1 MSRLRDIASIVRSKN
16 AGPLYLTLDVML
28 PDEATFKRVVAS
40 GVLNPAPMAA
50 LYGMPAAEIEV
61 IDHPPTNTIKVTMR
75 RAITAGDPA
84 DADLYGA
91 QQYVPL
97 LDIEVPD

>member
-1 MSRLRDIASIVRSKN
+1 MSRLRDVAAIVRSKN

-28 PDEATFKRVVAS
+28 PDAATFRRVAAS
-40 GVLNPAPMAA
+40 GVLDPRQISRLYAVPA
-50 LYGMPAAEIEV
+50 GEIEV
-61 IDHPPTNTIKVTMR
+61 IEHSPTHTIKVTMR

-84 DADLYGA
+84 DTDLYGA

-97 LDIEVPD
+97 LDLEVPG

>member
-28 PDEATFKRVVAS
+28 PDEATFRRVVAS
-40 GVLNPAPMAA
+40 GILGPARMSQLFA
-50 LYGMPAAEIEV
+50 MPAGEIEV
-61 IDHPPTNTIKVTMR
+61 IDHPPTHTIKVTMR

-84 DADLYGA
+84 DTDLYGA

-97 LDIEVPD
+97 LDVEVPD

>member
-1 MSRLRDIASIVRSKN
+1 MSRLRDIASVVRSKN

-28 PDEATFKRVVAS
+28 PDEATFRRVLAS
-40 GVLNPAPMAA
+40 GVLDSDQISSLYAVPA
-50 LYGMPAAEIEV
+50 GGIEV
-61 IDHPPTNTIKVTMR
+61 IDHPPTHTIKVTMR

-84 DADLYGA
+84 DTDLYGA
-91 QQYVPL
+91 QLYVPL

>member
-1 MSRLRDIASIVRSKN
+1 MSRLREIASIVRSKN

-28 PDEATFKRVVAS
+28 PDRATFQRVVAS
-40 GVLNPAPMAA
+40 GA
-50 LYGMPAAEIEV
+50 LGPDRMSRLYAMPAAEIEV
-61 IDHPPTNTIKVTMR
+61 IEHSPTYTIKVTMR

-84 DADLYGA
+84 DTDLYGA

-97 LDIEVPD
+97 LEIEVPD

>member
-28 PDEATFKRVVAS
+28 PDETTFRRVLAS
-40 GVLNPAPMAA
+40 GVLDPDRISRLYAVPA
-50 LYGMPAAEIEV
+50 GEIEV
-61 IDHPPTNTIKVTMR
+61 IDHSPTHTIKVTMR
-75 RAITAGDPA
+75 RTITAGDPA
-84 DADLYGA
+84 DTDLYGA

-97 LDIEVPD
+97 LEIDVPD